1 MHFVFIFLSFSFY
14 LNFDVLRFCLPVE
27 EAVQMMMM
35 MMMMMTSATA
45 TLLLFSCVVLGF
57 VAFFSYFLFT
67 F

>member
-35 MMMMMTSATA
+35 MMMMI
-45 TLLLFSCVVLGF
+45 
-57 VAFFSYFLFT
+57 FFFFFFFFLKEWNPT
-67 F
+67 QIIV